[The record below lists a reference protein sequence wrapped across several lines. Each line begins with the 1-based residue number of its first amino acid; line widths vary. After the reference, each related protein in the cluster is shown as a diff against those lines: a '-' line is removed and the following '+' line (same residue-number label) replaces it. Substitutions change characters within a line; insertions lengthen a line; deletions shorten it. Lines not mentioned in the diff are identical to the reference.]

1 MSGSMR
7 IQFDF
12 YSKDEVSILLDGIW
26 PPFGRN
32 ESELFIF
39 ACFILRQMY
48 NLGKHFTSDAI
59 SAALLDEPE
68 KLLGKNPRLSSGA
81 ELLAAR
87 QRYIMKDA
95 GMSELECAFESSRIR
110 QKLERNNP
118 VMVLNRIA
126 LSKMPMPKIIEY
138 KGKAQRQFI
147 YNMPGQKL
155 DIKGFGILGI
165 GMGLGMNTIYYP
177 FASSIALYRSLGNK
191 HSDDAGYIKNLNLVG
206 EICARIQ
213 IGGKIPYNQGAA
225 GEYIIQ
231 KIIGDSE
238 K

>member
-48 NLGKHFTSDAI
+48 NLGKHITSDAI

-95 GMSELECAFESSRIR
+95 GMSELKCAFESSRIR
-110 QKLERNNP
+110 QKLERNNL
-118 VMVLNRIA
+118 VMVFNRMA
-126 LSKMPMPKIIEY
+126 LSKMPKIIEY

-155 DIKGFGILGI
+155 DIKEFGILGI
-165 GMGLGMNTIYYP
+165 GMGLGMNAIDYP

-191 HSDDAGYIKNLNLVG
+191 QSDDAGYIKNLNLVG

-213 IGGKIPYNQGAA
+213 IGDKIPYNQGAA

-231 KIIGDSE
+231 KIISDSE